1 MQCPCSLL
9 SSHQNLQSGVQ
20 KEALDRR
27 LSVQQSA
34 ASDGADVLSVVPGSQ
49 GHRGRKIAPT
59 KVENTFIGVGFPKV
73 VPFGSADSAVGSAA
87 ALTTP
92 VAGLAAEASARDL
105 CADVPDCGA
114 HQS

>member
-1 MQCPCSLL
+1 M
-9 SSHQNLQSGVQ
+9 QSGMQ

-27 LSVQQSA
+27 LSVRQSP
-34 ASDGADVLSVVPGSQ
+34 ASDGADVLSVVSGSQ

-59 KVENTFIGVGFPKV
+59 KVDHISIGGGFPKV
-73 VPFGSADSAVGSAA
+73 VPFGSANSAVVSAA

-105 CADVPDCGA
+105 CTHVPEGGAYQLQADNRKTTLNVF
-114 HQS
+114 